1 MDLAVACSNV
11 SASQGRRD
19 GRIGGG
25 PAIMLTL
32 RCTRRLMD
40 HLGIKP
46 TPAGIPEPFDSLL
59 GDWYAGLVQLIGVAP
74 LMLCV
79 NEPTR
84 YAIVIQLEGGE
95 DLGILHACLTEGA
108 CEAVRRVGA
117 SRQTV
122 RRVEKEYADGVR
134 IAATQSRSVLGTMND
149 LARLLEGYLGGLS
162 GAKLQEAFA
171 DVEDYLNV
179 VPHRPLG
186 MDNATMRL
194 RGLCAK

>member
-1 MDLAVACSNV
+1 
-11 SASQGRRD
+11 
-19 GRIGGG
+19 
-25 PAIMLTL
+25 MLTL

-40 HLGIKP
+40 HFGIKP
-46 TPAGIPEPFDSLL
+46 TPASNLEPADTLL
-59 GDWYAGLVQLIGVAP
+59 GDWYAGLVRLIGPPP

-79 NEPTR
+79 NELTR
-84 YAIVIQLEGGE
+84 YAIVIPLEGGE
-95 DLGILHACLTEGA
+95 DMAILHACLTEGV

-149 LARLLEGYLGGLS
+149 LARLLEGHLGGLT
-162 GAKLQEAFA
+162 GPKLQQAFA
-171 DVEDYLNV
+171 EVEDYLNV
-179 VPHRPLG
+179 APHRPLG
-186 MDNATMRL
+186 MDNAMMRL